1 MPNPNVLSM
10 DIDNYL
16 YPSNV
21 IYQYS
26 LMLLRGSTLLS
37 KTLVNPVTIGRD
49 NKVGNNCKLNNLQLH
64 NMLNKE
70 NNNKGNILF

>member
-37 KTLVNPVTIGRD
+37 NTLVNPVTIGRD
-49 NKVGNNCKLNNLQLH
+49 NKVGNTIAN
-64 NMLNKE
+64 
-70 NNNKGNILF
+70 